1 MRKNSIEFFHIPF
14 FPIPRYVPS
23 LRPVNSASS
32 FMAHMNRMAR
42 CMLWHIKYIMVFV
55 SGQKLSILLYPQCN
69 IIDVSTV
76 NRSVKIPE
84 LCERILCYDNAFHIL
99 SYYFACFV
107 SNAVAYLLSCSVTF
121 SIIKPL
127 SERNLYYRTITS
139 YFKGYKIC
147 GYRRTGLHAGI

>member
-107 SNAVAYLLSCSVTF
+107 SNAVAYLAGSKRITVIGILLSSTACRPFFGS
-121 SIIKPL
+121 PQ
-127 SERNLYYRTITS
+127 
-139 YFKGYKIC
+139 
-147 GYRRTGLHAGI
+147 

>member
-1 MRKNSIEFFHIPF
+1 MFVLYF

-23 LRPVNSASS
+23 LRPVNSASR

-107 SNAVAYLLSCSVTF
+107 SNAVAYLAYCFPAQPADPF
-121 SIIKPL
+121 SEAPSNHKF
-127 SERNLYYRTITS
+127 RKMFADTY
-139 YFKGYKIC
+139 
-147 GYRRTGLHAGI
+147 H